1 MRAVSFTLL
10 ATAVLAFGGWSMNA
24 HAAKKPLTLCT
35 VASEVDLDPFK
46 PIGDGSR
53 HSMLD
58 LFTRDYL
65 SEDPKYPGLLDAFN
79 FSADG
84 KTFTGRVASNARW
97 RDGAQLTAL
106 EAALGIAKGLT
117 HRPAFPNIRV
127 IGAERINEPGWE
139 TRKYAGVRILDERTF
154 ELDFDTTTPVENR
167 VGVIRELLSGGELSN
182 RLWPA
187 RLGVKTPSG
196 DLPDVVSHYLVK
208 GTKAE
213 PLLELDGNQVAVHFG
228 GKCVDAD
235 LTSPSAPST
244 YTDVSI
250 YEKAIGESKI
260 VLEVYLNPSR
270 KGLESSSERE
280 QVIGWMRGVA
290 STFVTQVDGVSV
302 PKAHFLS
309 DESGFQEGFSWPN
322 NGSIDGF
329 AKVRKDI
336 SILVPNKTLSKAFLV
351 EKIANGFS
359 SNGVNVTWLTRDSSP
374 DLADIILQPASNQGK
389 RQVWLQKVLGT
400 PINASIINKYNA
412 TKVAL
417 EQITSRSASTIPVD
431 SALLAGFENAARKEV
446 SIAPLYR
453 YAMVTMSKQS
463 SPVAWF
469 DGSDA
474 RLRLR
479 LKEGHR

>member
-1 MRAVSFTLL
+1 MREIPVTLL
-10 ATAVLAFGGWSMNA
+10 ATAVVVFGGWSMNA

-35 VASEVDLDPFK
+35 VATEVDLDPFK

-65 SEDPKYPGLLDAFN
+65 SEDPNFPGLLDAFN

-84 KTFTGRVASNARW
+84 KTFTGRVALDAKW
-97 RDGAQLTAL
+97 RDGTPLSAL

-117 HRPAFPNIRV
+117 HRPAHPNIRV
-127 IGAERINEPGWE
+127 LGTEKINEPGWE
-139 TRKYAGVRILDERTF
+139 TRSYSGIRFLDARTF
-154 ELDFDTTTPVENR
+154 ELDFDTTTPVDNR

-187 RLGVKTPSG
+187 KLGVATRPAE
-196 DLPDVVSHYLVK
+196 LPDVVSHYVVK
-208 GTKAE
+208 GTKAQ
-213 PLLELDGNQVAVHFG
+213 PILELGRHQVEVHFG

-244 YTDVSI
+244 YTDFST
-250 YEKAIGESKI
+250 YENAIGDATM
-260 VLEVYLNPSR
+260 VLEVYFNPSR
-270 KGLESSSERE
+270 NGLDSSQERE
-280 QVIGWMRGVA
+280 QMIGWMRGVIREHL
-290 STFVTQVDGVSV
+290 VDGISI

-309 DESGFQEGFSWPN
+309 DESGFQEGFSWPI

-329 AKVRKDI
+329 AKLRKEI
-336 SILVPNKTLSKAFLV
+336 SILLPNKTLSKSMLIAKLEDAF
-351 EKIANGFS
+351 
-359 SNGVNVTWLTRDSSP
+359 SNKGIRVTWLTREFSP
-374 DLADIILQPASNQGK
+374 DLADVILQPASNQGK

-400 PINASIINKYNA
+400 PLNASIINKYIS
-412 TKVAL
+412 TKAAL
-417 EQITSRSASTIPVD
+417 EKITSRSASTIPVD
-431 SALLAGFENAARKEV
+431 AALLAGFENAARKEI

-453 YAMVTMSKQS
+453 YAMVTMSKKS
-463 SPVAWF
+463 SPIAWF

-479 LKEGHR
+479 LKEGRQ